1 MVAYFRPHNSLL
13 LLAALAPLGSVWVPL
28 LGVLGVRM
36 RGAEALVLA
45 FLAGALL
52 RGWTLH
58 RFRSVPS
65 NRLQIAALVF
75 GLIVSLSCIRQLWV
89 SSAGTRGLLDYVTQ
103 HYLTFFGGFGV
114 IFDAMSL
121 LEGLALLLYT
131 SHYCQT
137 QTDLAWRLVRMLI
150 VGASAAAAV
159 NLWFFAHE
167 LIETGDAAAHF
178 VDFLLTQRWSAHV
191 GDVNA
196 AGSYFAMATLI
207 AFGLALKDR
216 AHSAAWATAGSVIGL
231 ALWMTASR
239 TAIGAVLLVGVVCS
253 GKGHGRS
260 FDEGGA
266 DRRSSRSPP
275 QRCWPCLHLGTC

>member
-1 MVAYFRPHNSLL
+1 M
-13 LLAALAPLGSVWVPL
+13 GSS

-58 RFRSVPS
+58 RFRSAQS
-65 NRLQIAALVF
+65 DRLQIPALVF

-121 LEGLALLLYT
+121 LEGLALLLLHISLLSNAGGSRVAT
-131 SHYCQT
+131 G
-137 QTDLAWRLVRMLI
+137 RMLI

-239 TAIGAVLLVGVVCS
+239 TAISAVLLVGAVSLARVTAA
-253 GKGHGRS
+253 RS
-260 FDEGGA
+260 MRVRWIA
-266 DRRSSRSPP
+266 PSRSPR
-275 QRCWPCLHLGTC
+275 QCCWPCLHLGTC